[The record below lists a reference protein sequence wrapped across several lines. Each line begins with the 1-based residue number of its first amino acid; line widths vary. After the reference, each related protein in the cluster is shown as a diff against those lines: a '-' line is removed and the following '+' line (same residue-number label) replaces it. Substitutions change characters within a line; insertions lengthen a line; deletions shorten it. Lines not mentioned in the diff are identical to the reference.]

1 MTVHMMHYPMSGLR
15 LRWPVCCVHSNRA
28 CDWLFRLRDK
38 REVSRLLDLTGR
50 TPVLHTSRMYPSEQS
65 CTTLMMLLLSETGLE
80 SPVLTG
86 RKFLGRSAPGS
97 MTFVIPVFS

>member
-1 MTVHMMHYPMSGLR
+1 MSGLR